1 MPVRGKR
8 IVNWILA
15 ATSMHTGEVSTA
27 RIAILR
33 LEDRMRHQAAR
44 RNNMIPK
51 TSWAAVT
58 GCVVLPLVLSLFLNL
73 AEAGAVYLNDT
84 KLKQLVNSGDKRA
97 QRLDALLHKYRS
109 FRLSVQ
115 FISFLCL
122 VIAVML
128 SCMWTTGYFAAA
140 YMLSA
145 NVVTGIFCCSVVLYT
160 LSFFAISVAA
170 PRRIAGFLPSLA
182 LAFSGLLSLTLLL
195 FAPLTFSLELL
206 SSLIVRLSGN
216 DPKNDPDSVT
226 EEEIRMLVDEGNERG
241 AIEESEKNM
250 INNIFEFDDRDVSQ
264 VMTHR
269 TELSA
274 VELHALLD
282 EVARV
287 AIESGYSR
295 LPVYDED
302 IDSIC
307 GIIYAKDLIKY
318 IHRPEAFHLS
328 EEMRKPI
335 YVPESSSCSDVFAL
349 FNREKVQIAI
359 VVDEYGGTYGIVT
372 MEDLLESIVGNIQDE
387 YDNEEVL
394 ATQAEDGTYI
404 LDGSIGISDAEQL
417 LNFHVPDESEA
428 DTLSGFIIELL
439 GGVPHKEELPRKVV
453 FNNVTFSVLQSDERR
468 IEKIKAAI
476 TSDIE

>member
-1 MPVRGKR
+1 
-8 IVNWILA
+8 
-15 ATSMHTGEVSTA
+15 
-27 RIAILR
+27 
-33 LEDRMRHQAAR
+33 
-44 RNNMIPK
+44 MIPK
-51 TSWAAVT
+51 MSWAAVIF
-58 GCVVLPLVLSLFLNL
+58 CVVLPLLLSFFLNL

-84 KLKQLVNSGDKRA
+84 KLKQLVYGGDKKA
-97 QRLDALLHKYRS
+97 LRLDALLHKHRS

-115 FISFLCL
+115 FIALLC
-122 VIAVML
+122 VIWAAVHVCL
-128 SCMWTTGYFAAA
+128 WTVGYF
-140 YMLSA
+140 SE
-145 NVVTGIFCCSVVLYT
+145 VYT
-160 LSFFAISVAA
+160 LGFNPAILFFGMCIVLFTPIFFAIAVNT
-170 PRRIAGFLPSLA
+170 PRRIAGFVPTIA
-182 LAFSGLLSLTLLL
+182 LTLSWLLSFTLLL
-195 FAPLTFSLELL
+195 FAPLTFLIELISNL
-206 SSLIVRLSGN
+206 FVRLSGH
-216 DPKNDPDSVT
+216 DPNSDPDSVT

-250 INNIFEFDDRDVSQ
+250 INNIFEFDSRDVSQ

-274 VELHALLD
+274 VELRATLE

-318 IHRPEAFHLS
+318 IHRPEAFHLF
-328 EEMRKPI
+328 EEMRRPI

-372 MEDLLESIVGNIQDE
+372 MEDLLESIVGSIQDE

-394 ATQAEDGTYI
+394 VTQEEDGSYI
-404 LDGSIGISDAEQL
+404 LDGSTGISDAEQL
-417 LNFHVPDESEA
+417 FNFHVPDDSEA
-428 DTLSGFIIELL
+428 DTLGGFMIELF
-439 GGVPHKEELPRKVV
+439 GSVPHEGEPPRSVV
-453 FNNVTFSVLQSDERR
+453 FGNVTFSVLRSDERR
-468 IEKIKAAI
+468 IEKIKAVIHA
-476 TSDIE
+476 DIE

>member
-1 MPVRGKR
+1 
-8 IVNWILA
+8 
-15 ATSMHTGEVSTA
+15 
-27 RIAILR
+27 
-33 LEDRMRHQAAR
+33 
-44 RNNMIPK
+44 MIPK

-58 GCVVLPLVLSLFLNL
+58 LCVALPLMLSFLLNL

-84 KLKQLVNSGDKRA
+84 KLKQLVGSGDKKA
-97 QRLDALLHKYRS
+97 LRLDALLHKHRS

-115 FISFLCL
+115 FISLLCL
-122 VIAVML
+122 VMAVVHT
-128 SCMWTTGYFAAA
+128 CWWTVSYFSKVYALGVNTAIILFWVCA
-140 YMLSA
+140 
-145 NVVTGIFCCSVVLYT
+145 V
-160 LSFFAISVAA
+160 FFALISFSVAVNA
-170 PRRIAGFLPSLA
+170 PRRIAGFLPSSA
-182 LAFSGLLSLTLLL
+182 LTLSWLLSLTLLL
-195 FAPLTFSLELL
+195 FAPLTF
-206 SSLIVRLSGN
+206 LIDHISNLMVHLSGN
-216 DPKNDPDSVT
+216 DSKSDPDLVT

-250 INNIFEFDDRDVSQ
+250 INNIFEFDSRDVSQ

-274 VELHALLD
+274 VELHASLE
-282 EVARV
+282 EVARI

-295 LPVYDED
+295 LPVYEED

-328 EEMRKPI
+328 DEMRRPI

-394 ATQAEDGTYI
+394 VTQEEDGTYI

-417 LNFHVPDESEA
+417 LNFHVPDDSEA
-428 DTLSGFIIELL
+428 DTLGGFMIELL
-439 GGVPHKEELPRKVV
+439 GGVPHEGEDSRDVI
-453 FNNVTFSVLQSDERR
+453 FSGVTLSVLRSDERR
-468 IEKIKAAI
+468 IEKIKAVI
-476 TSDIE
+476 QSEDE

>member
-1 MPVRGKR
+1 
-8 IVNWILA
+8 
-15 ATSMHTGEVSTA
+15 
-27 RIAILR
+27 
-33 LEDRMRHQAAR
+33 
-44 RNNMIPK
+44 MIPK

-58 GCVVLPLVLSLFLNL
+58 LYVALPLMLSFLLNL

-84 KLKQLVNSGDKRA
+84 KLKQLVGSGDKKA
-97 QRLDALLHKYRS
+97 LRLDSLLHKHRS

-115 FISFLCL
+115 FISLLCL
-122 VIAVML
+122 VIAVVHV
-128 SCMWTTGYFAAA
+128 CWWTAGYFSKGHA
-140 YMLSA
+140 L
-145 NVVTGIFCCSVVLYT
+145 GIITVIILFWVCAV
-160 LSFFAISVAA
+160 FFALISFSVAVNA
-170 PRRIAGFLPSLA
+170 PRRIAGFLPSSA
-182 LAFSGLLSLTLLL
+182 LTLSWLLSITLLL
-195 FAPLTFSLELL
+195 FAPLTF
-206 SSLIVRLSGN
+206 LIDQISNLMVHLSGN
-216 DPKNDPDSVT
+216 DPKSDPDSVT

-250 INNIFEFDDRDVSQ
+250 INNIFEFDSRDVSQ

-274 VELHALLD
+274 VELHASLE
-282 EVARV
+282 EVARI

-295 LPVYDED
+295 LPVYEED

-328 EEMRKPI
+328 DEMRRPI

-387 YDNEEVL
+387 YDNEEVMV
-394 ATQAEDGTYI
+394 TQEEDGTYI

-417 LNFHVPDESEA
+417 LNFHVPDDSEA
-428 DTLSGFIIELL
+428 DTLGGFMIELL
-439 GGVPHKEELPRKVV
+439 GGVPHEGEVPRDVI
-453 FNNVTFSVLQSDERR
+453 FGSVTLSVLRSDERR
-468 IEKIKAAI
+468 IEKIKAVI
-476 TSDIE
+476 QSEDE

>member
-1 MPVRGKR
+1 
-8 IVNWILA
+8 
-15 ATSMHTGEVSTA
+15 
-27 RIAILR
+27 
-33 LEDRMRHQAAR
+33 
-44 RNNMIPK
+44 MIPK

-58 GCVVLPLVLSLFLNL
+58 CGVVLPLMLSLLLNL
-73 AEAGAVYLNDT
+73 SEAGAVYLNDT
-84 KLKQLVNSGDKRA
+84 KLKLLVSSGDKKA
-97 QRLDALLHKYRS
+97 IRLESLLHKHRS

-115 FISFLCL
+115 FVSLICL
-122 VIAVML
+122 VIAVVHTGF
-128 SCMWTTGYFAAA
+128 WTAHYLTTFYSLGFKATLILFWAF
-140 YMLSA
+140 S
-145 NVVTGIFCCSVVLYT
+145 VLYAV
-160 LSFFAISVAA
+160 LFFSVSVNA
-170 PRRIAGFLPSLA
+170 PRRIAGFAPSSA
-182 LAFSGLLSLTLLL
+182 LVLSNLLSLTLFL
-195 FAPLTFSLELL
+195 FAPLTFLIELI
-206 SSLIVRLSGN
+206 SDLIVHLSGN

-250 INNIFEFDDRDVSQ
+250 INNIFEFDSRDVSQ

-274 VELHALLD
+274 VELHASLE
-282 EVARV
+282 EVARI

-295 LPVYDED
+295 LPVYEED

-328 EEMRKPI
+328 EEMRRPI

-387 YDNEEVL
+387 YDNEEALV
-394 ATQAEDGTYI
+394 TQADDGTYI
-404 LDGSIGISDAEQL
+404 LDGSLGISDVEQL
-417 LNFHVPDESEA
+417 LNFHVPDDSEA
-428 DTLSGFIIELL
+428 DTLGGFLIELL
-439 GGVPHKEELPRKVV
+439 GGVPHGDQAPREISY
-453 FNNVTFSVLQSDERR
+453 NGVTFSVIHSDERR
-468 IEKIKAAI
+468 IEKIRAI
-476 TSDIE
+476 LPPDAE

>member
-1 MPVRGKR
+1 
-8 IVNWILA
+8 
-15 ATSMHTGEVSTA
+15 
-27 RIAILR
+27 
-33 LEDRMRHQAAR
+33 
-44 RNNMIPK
+44 MIPK

-58 GCVVLPLVLSLFLNL
+58 FCAALPLILSFLLNL

-84 KLKQLVNSGDKRA
+84 RLKQLVGSGDKRA
-97 QRLDALLHKYRS
+97 LRLDALFHRHRS
-109 FRLSVQ
+109 FRLSIQ

-122 VIAVML
+122 VMAMVHACLWTAGYLAEAYALGVNAAVAL
-128 SCMWTTGYFAAA
+128 FWLCA
-140 YMLSA
+140 
-145 NVVTGIFCCSVVLYT
+145 VLYA
-160 LSFFAISVAA
+160 LLFFAIAVNA

-182 LAFSGLLSLTLLL
+182 LALSGLLSLTLLL
-195 FAPLTFSLELL
+195 FAPLTFLIEFL
-206 SSLIVRLSGN
+206 SNLVVRLSGN
-216 DPKNDPDSVT
+216 DPKKDPSSVT
-226 EEEIRMLVDEGNERG
+226 EEEIRMLVDVGNERG

-274 VELHALLD
+274 VELHASLE

-295 LPVYDED
+295 LPVYEND

-328 EEMRKPI
+328 EEMRRPI

-387 YDNEEVL
+387 YDNEEDL

-417 LNFHVPDESEA
+417 LNFHVPDDSEA
-428 DTLSGFIIELL
+428 DTLGGFIIELL
-439 GGVPHKEELPRKVV
+439 GGVPNVEETPRELV
-453 FNNVTFSVLQSDERR
+453 FNGVTFSVLRSDERR
-468 IEKIKAAI
+468 IEKIKAVVHTDA
-476 TSDIE
+476 E

>member
-1 MPVRGKR
+1 
-8 IVNWILA
+8 
-15 ATSMHTGEVSTA
+15 
-27 RIAILR
+27 
-33 LEDRMRHQAAR
+33 
-44 RNNMIPK
+44 MIPK

-58 GCVVLPLVLSLFLNL
+58 FCVVLPLLLSFLLNL

-84 KLKQLVNSGDKRA
+84 KLKQLVSSADKKA
-97 QRLDALLHKYRS
+97 LRLDSLLHKHRS

-115 FISFLCL
+115 FIALLCL
-122 VIAVML
+122 VLAVVHVCL
-128 SCMWTTGYFAAA
+128 WTVGYFSEVYALGFNAAILFFWVCA
-140 YMLSA
+140 
-145 NVVTGIFCCSVVLYT
+145 V
-160 LSFFAISVAA
+160 FFALIFFAVAVIA
-170 PRRIAGFLPSLA
+170 PRRIAGFLPSSALA
-182 LAFSGLLSLTLLL
+182 LSWLLSLTLLL
-195 FAPLTFSLELL
+195 FAPLTFLIELISNIL
-206 SSLIVRLSGN
+206 VRLSGY
-216 DPKNDPDSVT
+216 DPNSDPDSVT

-250 INNIFEFDDRDVSQ
+250 INNIFEFDSRDVSQ

-274 VELHALLD
+274 VELHATLE
-282 EVARV
+282 EVARI

-328 EEMRKPI
+328 EEMRRPI

-394 ATQAEDGTYI
+394 VTQEEDGTYV

-417 LNFHVPDESEA
+417 FNFHVPDDSEA
-428 DTLSGFIIELL
+428 DTLGGFMIELL
-439 GGVPHKEELPRKVV
+439 GGVPHQGEDPRAVI
-453 FNNVTFSVLQSDERR
+453 FGGVTFSVLRSDERR
-468 IEKIKAAI
+468 IEKIKAVI
-476 TSDIE
+476 HSDAE

>member
-1 MPVRGKR
+1 
-8 IVNWILA
+8 
-15 ATSMHTGEVSTA
+15 
-27 RIAILR
+27 
-33 LEDRMRHQAAR
+33 
-44 RNNMIPK
+44 MISK
-51 TSWAAVT
+51 TSWAAVIL
-58 GCVVLPLVLSLFLNL
+58 CVALPLLLSFLLNL

-84 KLKQLVNSGDKRA
+84 KLKQLVGSGDKKA
-97 QRLDALLHKYRS
+97 LRLDALLHKHRS

-115 FISFLCL
+115 FISLLCL
-122 VIAVML
+122 IIAVVHTCWL
-128 SCMWTTGYFAAA
+128 TVSYVSKFNSLGVNTAIILFWVCAVFLA
-140 YMLSA
+140 L
-145 NVVTGIFCCSVVLYT
+145 IF
-160 LSFFAISVAA
+160 FSVAVNA
-170 PRRIAGFLPSLA
+170 PRRIAGFLPSSA
-182 LAFSGLLSLTLLL
+182 LTLSWLLSLTLLL
-195 FAPLTFSLELL
+195 FAPLTF
-206 SSLIVRLSGN
+206 LIDLISNLMVHLSGN
-216 DPKNDPDSVT
+216 DSKSDPDSVT

-250 INNIFEFDDRDVSQ
+250 INNIFEFDSRDVSQ

-274 VELHALLD
+274 VELHASLE
-282 EVARV
+282 EVARI

-295 LPVYDED
+295 LPVYEED

-328 EEMRKPI
+328 DEMRRAI

-394 ATQAEDGTYI
+394 VTQEEDGTYI

-417 LNFHVPDESEA
+417 LNFHVPDDSEA
-428 DTLSGFIIELL
+428 DTLGGFLIELL
-439 GGVPHKEELPRKVV
+439 GGVPHEGEDSRDVI
-453 FNNVTFSVLQSDERR
+453 FSGVTLSVLRSDERR
-468 IEKIKAAI
+468 IEKIKAVI
-476 TSDIE
+476 HSEDE